1 MLYSIETFLV
11 QSWYSYRAL
20 FRDAELKSYIILKI
34 FQPIFQLL
42 FFVLLIKY
50 CLQTGDLTVRII
62 GNSFL
67 LCQKNCIHGLA
78 KNFATERQS
87 GTLKWNIAAPR
98 GMYVI
103 FFEKSFVHLWD
114 SLVSVYIG
122 MFTGWILFGMDLGGM
137 KMPILFLT
145 TFLAVFS
152 CAGMGMILNSLGVM
166 SDNLLLY
173 NNFVVMLL
181 TTFSGAMFPLEWL
194 PSWLRGVSFFVPT
207 SRCIRAVGEMIAGA
221 GLRQVLP
228 LLVGEL
234 VLGGTYMLIGY
245 FMIWFA
251 GKMAVKKGTMY
262 LY

>member
-42 FFVLLIKY
+42 FFVLLIIY
-50 CLQTGDLTVRII
+50 
-62 GNSFL
+62 
-67 LCQKNCIHGLA
+67 
-78 KNFATERQS
+78 
-87 GTLKWNIAAPR
+87 
-98 GMYVI
+98 
-103 FFEKSFVHLWD
+103 VHLWD

-122 MFTGWILFGMDLGGM
+122 MFTGRILFGMDLGGM

-251 GKMAVKKGTMY
+251 GKMAVKKGTMD